1 MTWRTLT
8 SLNDFP
14 PLKREAFLERRDSQR
29 MTTDPNLHEL
39 FPSVS
44 LGPKEE
50 RYWDPVQRVIA
61 NRATYPFLDRF
72 RTIKG
77 TRFCVSIL

>member
-1 MTWRTLT
+1 
-8 SLNDFP
+8 
-14 PLKREAFLERRDSQR
+14 

-61 NRATYPFLDRF
+61 NRATYPFLSAD
-72 RTIKG
+72 TVPTEAG
-77 TRFCVSIL
+77 T